1 MKKVEDYY
9 PITTR
14 VDKTGAETL
23 TQKFITVED
32 LKNYTKPAEYASL
45 VDYLVGSTRYLEGV
59 YIHDVERWLNNMPNL
74 D

>member
-23 TQKFITVED
+23 IQKFITVED
-32 LKNYTKPAEYASL
+32 LKNYTKPVEYASL
-45 VDYLVGSTRYLEGV
+45 MDYLAGSTRYIEGV
-59 YIHDVERWLNNMPNL
+59 YLTDVEGWLNNRPNL

>member
-14 VDKTGAETL
+14 VTPEGNE
-23 TQKFITVED
+23 QKFITSED
-32 LKNYTKPAEYASL
+32 LKNYTKPKDLDSL
-45 VDYLVGSTRYLEGV
+45 YDYLQGSTRYVEGV
-59 YIHDVERWLNNMPNL
+59 YLSDVERWLNNKPNL